1 MEDFSDETLVCGDTY
16 IVFETKHIEIQTQM
30 KQQILSESFITVGG
44 STRPL
49 TKSWEERYGTHE
61 TRQHITIVFC
71 ILYLY

>member
-49 TKSWEERYGTHE
+49 TKS
-61 TRQHITIVFC
+61 
-71 ILYLY
+71 